1 MVQSNNYLAISP
13 VKEVLVHKMHQTI
26 IKFQIISLHEPHC
39 INGILATPGDI
50 TFQPLIQMSKTI
62 SINLS
67 MILIGPNDKM
77 ESLRI
82 CSGCP
87 AIWVI
92 TIGNPRSLHTR
103 ENTCFIIL
111 RGKERTFIELQM
123 RDYKVLIED
132 GRS

>member
-26 IKFQIISLHEPHC
+26 IKFQIISLNEPHD
-39 INGILATPGDI
+39 IHGISATPGDV

-77 ESLRI
+77 
-82 CSGCP
+82 
-87 AIWVI
+87 
-92 TIGNPRSLHTR
+92 
-103 ENTCFIIL
+103 
-111 RGKERTFIELQM
+111 
-123 RDYKVLIED
+123 
-132 GRS
+132 